1 MKRRKPH
8 GAKRSSAAETTPDDL
23 AETWKVVEEELKATG
38 LQVSVRINLKGRRSC
53 GFKEPQGLPEGCSV
67 KDKQ

>member
-8 GAKRSSAAETTPDDL
+8 GAKKNSAPETTPDAL
-23 AETWKVVEEELKATG
+23 AETWKIVEEELKATG
-38 LQVSVRINLKGRRSC
+38 LQVSVRINLKGLESG
-53 GFKEPQGLPEGCSV
+53 GFKEPQGQRERASV